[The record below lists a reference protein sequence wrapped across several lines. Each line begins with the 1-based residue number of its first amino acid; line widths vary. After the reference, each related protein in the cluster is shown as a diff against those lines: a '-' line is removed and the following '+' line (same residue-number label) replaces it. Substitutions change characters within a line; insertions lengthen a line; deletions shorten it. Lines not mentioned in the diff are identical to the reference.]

1 MVVEIAH
8 LNQDFLVQAVP
19 EGFPCIGWC
28 LVNNMH
34 THRCLRNPCCQH
46 EEPLCSQHC
55 VCWWAQHIAT
65 HWPSL
70 MASVWLCAGTLMIN
84 FLLFHLKVKLHYYD
98 YTLECHYNAV
108 QYIHDITY
116 SNAMTAVEHKS
127 DFEFTKDTCCDDFG
141 ENLSYIQQA
150 LCWVTLDKHWLVH
163 MMMFAD
169 VLVPNRCHAIS
180 TTTLKTMSWVSHK
193 ICYALY
199 RFTLRPKH
207 KPGLRKIRQVHD
219 PLVSSTI
226 GLVAW
231 LWQQSVWTLELIV
244 PA

>member
-46 EEPLCSQHC
+46 EEPLCCQHC

-84 FLLFHLKVKLHYYD
+84 FLLFHLKVKLNYYD

-108 QYIHDITY
+108 QYIMILLIV
-116 SNAMTAVEHKS
+116 MRW
-127 DFEFTKDTCCDDFG
+127 
-141 ENLSYIQQA
+141 QQQNISQILNSQKTPVVMILEKIYRIFSR
-150 LCWVTLDKHWLVH
+150 LCVGSHW
-163 MMMFAD
+163 
-169 VLVPNRCHAIS
+169 IS
-180 TTTLKTMSWVSHK
+180 IGWSTWWCLLMSWAPSQYKDRLIYVW
-193 ICYALY
+193 
-199 RFTLRPKH
+199 RFPC
-207 KPGLRKIRQVHD
+207 
-219 PLVSSTI
+219 
-226 GLVAW
+226 
-231 LWQQSVWTLELIV
+231 
-244 PA
+244 